1 MRGGT
6 IFWGVLILIAV
17 AAIVALCLRPATV
30 IGVSEK
36 SLAYSVFG
44 TAKDGARCQEVEDD
58 ERFAC
63 ESPAERDPA
72 FMVTVDD
79 YGCWKGK
86 PEGGKASGSTE
97 GCITI
102 TDLIRFDD

>member
-17 AAIVALCLRPATV
+17 AAIVALCLRPSTV

-44 TAKDGARCQEVEDD
+44 TAKDGARCQEIDDD
-58 ERFAC
+58 ERFVC
-63 ESPAERDPA
+63 EAPREGDPRYA
-72 FMVTVDD
+72 VVVDD
-79 YGCWKGK
+79 YGCWEAK
-86 PEGGKASGSTE
+86 PRKPSGPLD

-102 TDLIRFDD
+102 MDLIRLDD